1 MKDEAILQL
10 HHIISAIV
18 IKQALNVT
26 TVVYQFK
33 VTGGAAA
40 RNPVSWYW

>member
-1 MKDEAILQL
+1 MDKKKTT
-10 HHIISAIV
+10 
-18 IKQALNVT
+18 KQAKRNALLED
-26 TVVYQFK
+26 QELDQ